1 MGLKVRE
8 VEHAFVNKLGAE
20 RDPSGHHIYFY
31 LNHEGSQ
38 YTVGKLSH
46 SWKGDL
52 NDTQVMMLAS
62 RLHLRKREF
71 EGFVDCDLETRE
83 VLDLWRRR
91 RNQA

>member
-1 MGLKVRE
+1 VRE
-8 VEHAFVNKLGAE
+8 VEHAFANKLRAE
-20 RDPSGHHIYFY
+20 RDSAGHHIYFY

-71 EGFVDCDLETRE
+71 ERFVDCDLEARE
-83 VLDLWRRR
+83 VLGLWWRRR
-91 RNQA
+91 NLA